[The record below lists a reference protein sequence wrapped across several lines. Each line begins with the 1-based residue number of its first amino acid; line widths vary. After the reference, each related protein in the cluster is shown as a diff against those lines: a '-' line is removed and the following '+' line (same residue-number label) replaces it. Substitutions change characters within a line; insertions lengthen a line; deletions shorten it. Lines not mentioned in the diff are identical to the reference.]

1 MRKKNKEKVIDPLL
15 CLQRV
20 LFHKDTEMLDDDL
33 RELTKKNNAWDKLLY
48 WLIFKTIYHVGFVY
62 YYLKGVI
69 LRRW

>member
-1 MRKKNKEKVIDPLL
+1 MI
-15 CLQRV
+15 
-20 LFHKDTEMLDDDL
+20 DDDI
-33 RELTKKNNAWDKLLY
+33 REATKNNKPLDKLLY

>member
-1 MRKKNKEKVIDPLL
+1 MI
-15 CLQRV
+15 
-20 LFHKDTEMLDDDL
+20 DDDL

-48 WLIFKTIYHVGFVY
+48 WIIFKTVYHVGFIY

>member
-1 MRKKNKEKVIDPLL
+1 MYIDEKDDYRLL
-15 CLQRV
+15 QCHQRV
-20 LFHKDTEMLDDDL
+20 HLSKMLDDDL